1 MMSVTGEA
9 DGDPQR
15 VGFPLVDHA
24 TSYVVTQAV
33 LAALFRRERTGL
45 GGDDIDVSLL
55 DVAIDLQCANWG
67 EYSITGVA
75 PHRRGNG
82 QPTAAP
88 AADIFPTADGSIVV
102 SAYTKQRFAQLCDLA
117 GQPDLSKDPRFVDNP
132 SRVAHR
138 GELLGALAPFF
149 AGLDTEAAL
158 AALTSVGI
166 VAGAVRT
173 YDQVQSVPPM

>member
-45 GGDDIDVSLL
+45 GDDIDVSLL
-55 DVAIDLQCANWG
+55 DVAIDLQCVNWG

-88 AADIFPTADGSIVV
+88 AADIFPTADGSIVI
-102 SAYTKQRFAQLCDLA
+102 SAYTEQRFAQLCDLA
-117 GQPDLSKDPRFVDNP
+117 GQPDLPKDPRFVDNP

-138 GELLGALAPFF
+138 GELLAALTPFF

-166 VAGAVRT
+166 VAAPYAPTTR
-173 YDQVQSVPPM
+173 SRVPPM